1 MTLRIAALA
10 MIFALLTGCAATVQ
24 KTSTEQT
31 RPQIPRTSSA
41 KLVLSMDGAPASVN
55 ATDWNEFKLEWKANF
70 VEQARLAGVAFE
82 MQDGQPRPTGEEGT
96 LLHVYVNEYRFIR
109 PGTRYGL
116 GVMTGN
122 AYIKSKLTF
131 SNLKN
136 GEVFGTHGADTTS
149 SAMQGTFAPMT
160 NKQVEA
166 IAAEVFKQLKSS
178 RPVN

>member
-1 MTLRIAALA
+1 MTLRVAALA
-10 MIFALLTGCAATVQ
+10 ITFALLSGCAATVQ

-41 KLVLSMDGAPASVN
+41 KLVLSINGSPASVN
-55 ATDWNEFKLEWKANF
+55 ASDWDGFKAEWRVNF
-70 VEQARLAGVAFE
+70 AEQARLAGVAFE
-82 MQDGQPRPTGEEGT
+82 MQDGPPRPTGEEGT
-96 LLHVYVNEYRFIR
+96 LLNVFVDEYRFLR

-136 GEVFGTHGADTTS
+136 GEPFGTHGADTTS
-149 SAMQGTFAPMT
+149 SAMQGIFAPMT

-166 IAAEVFKQLKSS
+166 IAAEVFKQLKGS
-178 RPVN
+178 RPGT